1 MSSINQIT
9 CPNCGHH
16 FHAEQALAKQ
26 IEAEVMVRVQKD
38 ELARKKQLDEAE
50 LKLRNVQKNL
60 VAEKAQMEAE
70 KAQMEETMKANL
82 IKEKTILEQ
91 QLRKQLSAQI
101 NDEVSKDNATMMESM
116 RADLEKKIK
125 ENQELK
131 LKEVELMRAEQK
143 LKDVEQEMKTA
154 FDKQMLEQK
163 KQMAEEIQKQADEQN
178 HAKNREKDAQ
188 MEQLRRQIDEMKRKA
203 EQGSM
208 QLQGEVQELFLED
221 LLKTSY
227 PFDLIE
233 EVGKGVRGADIIQT
247 VRNNHGRDCGTIIY
261 EAKNTKAFS
270 ELWIDKLKGDLRSQK
285 ASLAVLVTSV
295 MPKDMPTFGIKEGIW
310 ICTFEQIKGLSLVLR
325 DGLIKVTEA
334 KGAEENRGE
343 KMQMLYSYLTGHEF
357 RQQIEAIVEAF
368 SSMQSALHK
377 EKIAMNKIWKEREKQ
392 IDKVIESTTGLYG
405 SIRGIAGSAV
415 GEIKALE
422 LDSDEELLLEE

>member
-38 ELARKKQLDEAE
+38 ADERKKQLDEAE
-50 LKLRNVQKNL
+50 LKLRNLQKNL
-60 VAEKAQMEAE
+60 VAE
-70 KAQMEETMKANL
+70 KAQMEETMKANMAR
-82 IKEKTILEQ
+82 EKSILEQ
-91 QLRKQLSAQI
+91 QLRKQLSDQI
-101 NDEVSKDNATMMESM
+101 NEQVAKENATMLESM
-116 RADLEKKIK
+116 RADLEKKNK

-131 LKEVELMRAEQK
+131 IKEVELMRAEQK
-143 LKDVEQEMKTA
+143 LKDVEQDMKLN
-154 FDKQMLEQK
+154 FEKQLLEQK
-163 KQMAEEIQKQADEQN
+163 KTMAEEIQKQADEQN
-178 HAKNREKDAQ
+178 LAKNREKDAQ
-188 MEQLRRQIDEMKRKA
+188 LDQLRRQIDEMKRKA

-208 QLQGEVQELFLED
+208 QLQGEAQELFLED
-221 LLKTSY
+221 LLKTAF

-247 VRNNHGRDCGTIIY
+247 VRNNQGRDCGTIIY

-270 ELWIDKLKGDLRSQK
+270 EGWIDKLKSDLRSQK

-295 MPKDMPTFGIKEGIW
+295 MPKEMTTFGIKDGIW
-310 ICTFEQIKGLSLVLR
+310 ICTFEQIKGLSHVLR

-357 RQQIEAIVEAF
+357 RQQVEAIVEAF

-392 IDKVIESTTGLYG
+392 IDKVIESTVGMYG
-405 SIRGIAGSAV
+405 SIRGIAGNAV

-422 LDSDEELLLEE
+422 LDNDDELLLEE

>member
-16 FHAEQALAKQ
+16 FHAEQALAKL

-38 ELARKKQLDEAE
+38 ENERKKLLDEAE
-50 LKLRNVQKNL
+50 KKLRDFQKNL
-60 VAEKAQMEAE
+60 QAEKL
-70 KAQMEETMKANL
+70 QMEETMKLNL
-82 IKEKTILEQ
+82 SKEKLILEQ
-91 QLRKQLSAQI
+91 QLRQQLGEQLT
-101 NDEVSKDNATMMESM
+101 KDNALMLESL
-116 RADLEKKIK
+116 RSDLDKKNK

-143 LKDVEQEMKTA
+143 LKDVEQEMKLA
-154 FDKQMLEQK
+154 FEKQMLEQK
-163 KQMAEEIQKQADEQN
+163 KAMAEEIQKTADEQN
-178 HAKNREKDAQ
+178 QAKNREKDAQ
-188 MEQLRRQIDEMKRKA
+188 MEQLRKQIDEMKRKA

-208 QLQGEVQELFLED
+208 QLQGEAQELFLED
-221 LLKTSY
+221 LLKASF

-233 EVGKGVRGADIIQT
+233 EVGKGVRGADVIQT
-247 VRNNHGRDCGTIIY
+247 VRNNQGRDCGTIIY

-270 ELWIDKLKGDLRSQK
+270 DGWIDKLKGDLRGQK
-285 ASLAVLVTSV
+285 ADLAVLVTST
-295 MPKDMPTFGIKEGIW
+295 MPKDMTTFGMKDGIW
-310 ICTFEQIKGLSLVLR
+310 ICTFEQIKGLSVVLR

-343 KMQMLYSYLTGHEF
+343 KMQMLYSYLTGNEF

-368 SSMQSALHK
+368 SSMQSALNK
-377 EKIAMNKIWKEREKQ
+377 EKVAMAKIWKEREKQ

-405 SIRGIAGSAV
+405 SIKGIAGSAV
-415 GEIKALE
+415 SDIKALE
-422 LDSDEELLLEE
+422 LDTDDELLLEE

>member
-26 IEAEVMVRVQKD
+26 IEAEVTVRVQKD
-38 ELARKKQLDEAE
+38 ADERKKQLDEAE
-50 LKLRNVQKNL
+50 LKLRNLQKNL
-60 VAEKAQMEAE
+60 VAEKAQME
-70 KAQMEETMKANL
+70 ETMRTNL
-82 IKEKTILEQ
+82 LKEKNVIEQ
-91 QLRKQLSAQI
+91 QLRKQLSEQI
-101 NDEVSKDNATMMESM
+101 SEQVSKDNATMMESM
-116 RADLEKKIK
+116 RADLDKKNK

-143 LKDVEQEMKTA
+143 LKDVEQEMKMS

-163 KQMAEEIQKQADEQN
+163 KLMAEEIQKAADEQN
-178 HAKNREKDAQ
+178 QAKNREKDTQ
-188 MEQLRRQIDEMKRKA
+188 LEQLRRQIDEMKRKA

-208 QLQGEVQELFLED
+208 QLQGEAQELFLEE
-221 LLKTSY
+221 LLKGCF

-247 VRNNHGRDCGTIIY
+247 VRNTQGRDCGSIIY

-270 ELWIDKLKGDLRSQK
+270 EGWIDKLKGDLRSQK

-295 MPKDMPTFGIKEGIW
+295 MPKEMTTFGIKDGIW
-310 ICTFEQIKGLSLVLR
+310 ICTFEQVRGLSHVLR
-325 DGLIKVTEA
+325 DGLIRLTEA
-334 KGAEENRGE
+334 KSAEENRGE

-357 RQQIEAIVEAF
+357 RQQIEAIVDAF
-368 SSMQSALHK
+368 SCMQSALNK
-377 EKIAMNKIWKEREKQ
+377 EKVAMHKIWKEREKQ
-392 IDKVIESTTGLYG
+392 IDKVIESTTGMYG

-422 LDSDEELLLEE
+422 LDNGDDLLLEE

>member
-1 MSSINQIT
+1 MSTINQIT

-101 NDEVSKDNATMMESM
+101 NDEISKDNATMMESM
-116 RADLEKKIK
+116 RADLEKKNK

-178 HAKNREKDAQ
+178 QAKNREKDAQ

-405 SIRGIAGSAV
+405 SIRGIAGNAV